1 MAVLLGTVLLVACL
15 ASTKADFAVIA
26 PHDVTGTWRHS
37 VTLPC
42 TYSPVDHAP
51 QRTVWLFDDRR
62 LFERDEAGDHV
73 FVTRYRER
81 LSLPQDRQGSNV
93 SLTIVNLEI
102 DDGGVYTCKV
112 SLMLPGSSNLI
123 TKEASTH
130 LIVRKVAV
138 TIPVVQPDGSLF
150 EVFEGTML
158 RFTCFAEGSPPITYS
173 WYKRGMEGTRDYFQT
188 NEPSFIIK
196 SAQSSDSGTY
206 YCEVENKIPKKTTKK
221 SQVFELNI
229 TGAAVSTTTNPQ
241 IRMGSTERMTTTEHS
256 QSIRYREHHGTS
268 APSSTKDKSGRQTSH
283 STEVPRIIIGTT
295 KTAGK
300 TERAQTTDTTKRQ
313 TSAGNKRTS
322 NEGPGV
328 SSGSSL
334 LLIIMV
340 IVLSMGVLVILVG
353 LLVTRCKRRKRT
365 DGIYGIPTMSELNAR
380 ANQDVPIVN
389 VCQLNISP
397 INISE
402 NNSCPTS
409 DMRTLRMQNDYQP
422 VMTSDDQ
429 KPGNDCHDQYANVQ
443 NEYEILLN
451 ER

>member
-268 APSSTKDKSGRQTSH
+268 APSSTK
-283 STEVPRIIIGTT
+283 
-295 KTAGK
+295 
-300 TERAQTTDTTKRQ
+300 
-313 TSAGNKRTS
+313 
-322 NEGPGV
+322 GPGV